1 MVAEDLGGEVTNIDV
16 MIDVGS
22 RVEAPNVSGIAS
34 FAGNLSL
41 NPYSSEIDAIGGKV
55 SVTVGREQSIF
66 SASVLSKDVPK
77 AMNIISKAINSTP
90 DSDYVNK
97 YRTLRETYVDETI
110 SDYRGTILD
119 QLHETA
125 YLSTPLG
132 TNPLG
137 TPETISGLSKGDI
150 DDFKAKYYTSDRMV
164 VSASGAVDSG
174 ALQTVIE
181 KELGGVKAPT
191 GSIDSA
197 IAPSIFTGSD
207 KRIRYDSHGT
217 ALVAIGFETKGTQ
230 SEDAMTYKLMTK
242 ILGEWDVSGP
252 IGNNSSFK

>member
-22 RVEAPNVSGIAS
+22 RVETPNVNGIAS

-41 NPYSSEIDAIGGKV
+41 NPYSSEIDAIGGKM
-55 SVTVGREQSIF
+55 SVTVGREQSVF

-77 AMNIISKAINSTP
+77 AMNIISKAINTTP

-97 YRTLRETYVDETI
+97 YRTMRENYVAETT
-110 SDYRGTILD
+110 SDYRSTILD

-132 TNPLG
+132 ANPLG

-174 ALQTVIE
+174 ALQSIVE
-181 KELGGVKAPT
+181 KELGDVKAPS
-191 GSIDSA
+191 GSVDSA
-197 IAPSIFTGSD
+197 IVPSIFTGSD

-217 ALVAIGFETKGTQ
+217 ALVALGFETQG
-230 SEDAMTYKLMTK
+230 SNSSDAMTYKLMTK
-242 ILGEWDVSGP
+242 ILGEWDASGP